1 MHILKKTLSGA
12 LVFALAAMPA
22 LPAAAADSGKEEVVY
37 ANLDAAGDLE
47 AAYIVNSFGPGSITD
62 HGDYSKVT
70 MLNTDDAID
79 QEGDA
84 VTFTSDA
91 SRVYYEGTLADPALP
106 WQIDLSYRLD
116 GKTVTPEKLA
126 GASGELEIRF
136 CVTKNNA
143 CSGSFYDDY
152 ALQASVT
159 LDSDRCRNI
168 QAPDATIAGVGGDK
182 QLTFTILPGE
192 GIDTTIRA
200 DVTDFEMDAV
210 SINGVRLNLGA
221 DVDTDEMEAQVAA
234 LVDATVRLDDGA
246 VALADGARSLESGAF
261 TLKNGSG
268 SLTSGIA
275 ALDGGV
281 QTLQN
286 GLSQMQQGLDALDA
300 RSGELANG
308 SAAFASAL
316 TQVQAAV
323 DGVAL
328 TTEDL
333 AALSAASTNI
343 KAAIDQLAG
352 VASGLGAGGQTAVGD
367 VGTLMAQNSQAAAAI
382 GAQTAQLQDLAG
394 SLAAVSGMEA
404 QAAELQASIAQLAQ
418 ISTLLE
424 SNNAALSAVQNT
436 ASAGGEVS
444 ALTGSLSALQAQYA
458 AFDTQIQN
466 MVAGLQGMSGNLSAL
481 QAALAELNE
490 QYAAIDGGIN
500 SYTSGVSQISGGYA
514 SIMQGVADLASAS
527 QELLAGSG
535 SLDDGSARLYDGIV
549 SLSGGAQTLA
559 QGTSSFRSET
569 AGIDGLLDE
578 KLSPLT
584 KILDARDAPVVSFA
598 SEKNENVASVQF
610 VMQTEAITLPAVEE
624 EDEESEAPQRFW
636 DKLRALFQ

>member
-84 VTFTSDA
+84 VIFTSDA

-159 LDSDRCRNI
+159 LDSDQCRNI

-210 SINGVRLNLGA
+210 SINGVRLNLGV

-328 TTEDL
+328 MTEDL

-367 VGTLMAQNSQAAAAI
+367 VGTLMAQNSQAAAI

-394 SLAAVSGMEA
+394 SLAAVPGMEA
-404 QAAELQASIAQLAQ
+404 QAAELQAGASQLAQ

-424 SNNAALSAVQNT
+424 SNNAALSAVQNA
-436 ASAGGEVS
+436 ASAGGAVS

-458 AFDTQIQN
+458 TFDTQIQN

-535 SLDDGSARLYDGIV
+535 SLDDGARLYDGIV

-584 KILDARDAPVVSFA
+584 KVLDAGDAPVVSFA